1 MAGVRALL
9 GGFLVATA
17 LLLLAVPARLEAHAA
32 YMRSDPAADA
42 VLRVAPARMTV
53 WFSEPL
59 ALALSRIE
67 VRDTTNAR
75 VDNGDSTGDPADPM
89 RLSVGVRPLPNGTY
103 TVAWSNVSTLD
114 GHPLRGSFVFHVGDP
129 PTAATTSTT
138 APAALASPL
147 DPWIRWIALLA
158 AVAATGG
165 LLFEAAVLRPAV
177 QHTHSR
183 EPVRVAVAE
192 IRRVLAQGRVVASAV
207 FLGSALLQVVAQASV
222 VAGVAVWALAPIDVV
237 DVVRYTGW
245 GQLWLARVLLAML
258 AVLAPLAARRLPRT
272 APTLLTEVVPF
283 LATLAALSTFSL
295 SSHGAATT
303 DLAFPGALTDYVHLL
318 AAAVWVGG
326 LLALLPTLLLLRR
339 LLPADDRRPL
349 LASIA
354 ERFTTIAA
362 PAVGVVLLTGVY
374 AGWLQL
380 RGFEAVMTPYGLAL
394 AAKTSL
400 VGVLLLL
407 GAANLLWVRPLLA
420 RAERAAAASA
430 WLHRFVAA
438 EVVAAILVML
448 AVGLITSLEPARQVQ
463 ERATGGGQRA
473 TQEAAGTRVEVAV
486 QPGTPGLNRVLLTIT
501 DRRGQRVTNATAVVV
516 RPRYLDADLGT
527 TEINATLTADGRYE
541 VPRVP
546 LSIAG
551 AWELQVTVTRPGAA
565 DATVASRF
573 AVSTTPPPPRTDAEL
588 GRTLW
593 SWLVL
598 GVGLVTLVLAPR
610 AWSSRLARSRAR
622 IVATTV
628 VMVGVVLVYGA
639 HSHAG
644 PQQQQQQ
651 AAGANPV
658 PASPQAVE
666 VGRLLYSQ
674 HCASCHGLTGLG
686 DGPQAAGL
694 QPPPADLRLHTPLHP
709 DSQIFAFISQG
720 FPGSAMP
727 AFTGRLTDTQMWNLV
742 HYLRSITTPAT
753 Q

>member
-1 MAGVRALL
+1 MTRPRALL
-9 GGFLVATA
+9 GGIMVAA
-17 LLLLAVPARLEAHAA
+17 ILLFLAVPARIEAHAA
-32 YMRSDPAADA
+32 YVRSDPPADA
-42 VLRVAPARMTV
+42 VLRVAPARVTV

-59 ALALSRIE
+59 AVALSRIE

-89 RLSVGVRPLPNGTY
+89 RLSVGVRPLANGTY
-103 TVAWSNVSTLD
+103 TVVWNNVSTLD
-114 GHPLRGSFVFHVGDP
+114 GHPLRGSFVFHVGDSP
-129 PTAATTSTT
+129 MVETTSTT
-138 APAALASPL
+138 APAALASPI

-183 EPVRVAVAE
+183 EPVRVAVTE
-192 IRRVLAQGRVVASAV
+192 IHRVLSRGRVAASAV

-222 VAGVAVWALAPIDVV
+222 VAGVAVWTLAPADVI

-245 GQLWLARVLLAML
+245 GQFWLARVLLALL
-258 AVLAPLAARRLPRT
+258 AVVAPLLARRLPR
-272 APTLLTEVVPF
+272 ASEAWLTEVVPF

-295 SSHGAATT
+295 SSHGAATA

-326 LLALLPTLLLLRR
+326 LLALLPTLVLLRR

-374 AGWLQL
+374 SGWLQL
-380 RGFEAVMTPYGLAL
+380 RSFEAVTTPYGLAL
-394 AAKTSL
+394 AAKTTL

-438 EVVAAILVML
+438 EVAAAILVML

-463 ERATGGGQRA
+463 ERITGGGLHA
-473 TQEAAGTRVEVAV
+473 SQEAAGTRIDVTV
-486 QPGTPGLNRVLLTIT
+486 QPGTPGLNHVLLTIT
-501 DRRGQRVTNATAVVV
+501 DRRGQRVTNATAIVV
-516 RPRYLDADLGT
+516 RPRYLDADLGATEVNT
-527 TEINATLTADGRYE
+527 TPTPDGRYE
-541 VPRVP
+541 VQRVP

-551 AWELQVTVTRPGAA
+551 AWEVQVTVTRPGAG
-565 DATVASRF
+565 DATVTPRF
-573 AVSTTPPPPRTDAEL
+573 AVSATPPPPRTDAEL

-598 GVGLVTLVLAPR
+598 GVGLVVLVLAPR
-610 AWSSRLARSRAR
+610 AWSGRIARSRMR
-622 IVATTV
+622 ILATTV
-628 VMVGVVLVYGA
+628 VMIGVVLVYGA
-639 HSHAG
+639 HSHGG
-644 PQQQQQQ
+644 PQQQQ
-651 AAGANPV
+651 ATGTNPV
-658 PASPQAVE
+658 PGGPQAVE
-666 VGRLLYSQ
+666 VGRLLYQ
-674 HCASCHGLTGLG
+674 QQCASCHGISGLG

-694 QPPPADLRLHTPLHP
+694 QPPPADLRLHTPMHP
-709 DSQIFAFISQG
+709 DSQIYAFISQG

-727 AFTGRLTDTQMWNLV
+727 AFTGRLTETQMWNLV
-742 HYLRSITTPAT
+742 HYLRALTTPTT